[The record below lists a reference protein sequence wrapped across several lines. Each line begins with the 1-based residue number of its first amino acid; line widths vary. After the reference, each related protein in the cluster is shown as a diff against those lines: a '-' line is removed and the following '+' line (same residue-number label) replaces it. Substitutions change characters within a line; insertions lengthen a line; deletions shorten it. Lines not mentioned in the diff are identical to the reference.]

1 MFEITMPAIWPW
13 SVKGSRWLT
22 ADRDLSW
29 TGHWVSQFNW
39 IVNWHQTTMPW
50 NSSGNVYP
58 CLSANWKSS
67 FGRHVHTGAL
77 ITMPAVPWQRLA
89 KFRWTYTRHWQ
100 ISQGAQPIRPSYIP
114 LRGREFDYNS
124 ENAYRLIESKL
135 KQLANYSRI
144 EFSVSWLDLDSNLRI
159 RVAQNER
166 ICATKW
172 ENICDYLRFCLWES
186 LGDPNPKEVEEKEL
200 VASIYW
206 WLFNEISGE
215 RIIRFESFM
224 NSLFHL
230 GYMILIELNKVIK

>member
-89 KFRWTYTRHWQ
+89 KFRWTYTRRWQ
-100 ISQGAQPIRPSYIP
+100 ISTGHSRFGRVTSRFGGENLIITRRMLIVWSNRNWNNLQIIRELNSLY
-114 LRGREFDYNS
+114 RGS
-124 ENAYRLIESKL
+124 IW
-135 KQLANYSRI
+135 I
-144 EFSVSWLDLDSNLRI
+144 
-159 RVAQNER
+159 R
-166 ICATKW
+166 IC
-172 ENICDYLRFCLWES
+172 
-186 LGDPNPKEVEEKEL
+186 G
-200 VASIYW
+200 
-206 WLFNEISGE
+206 
-215 RIIRFESFM
+215 
-224 NSLFHL
+224 
-230 GYMILIELNKVIK
+230 

>member
-89 KFRWTYTRHWQ
+89 KFRWTYTRRWQ

-144 EFSVSWLDLDSNLRI
+144 EFSVS
-159 RVAQNER
+159 
-166 ICATKW
+166 
-172 ENICDYLRFCLWES
+172 
-186 LGDPNPKEVEEKEL
+186 
-200 VASIYW
+200 
-206 WLFNEISGE
+206 
-215 RIIRFESFM
+215 
-224 NSLFHL
+224 
-230 GYMILIELNKVIK
+230 